1 MKKFIFVILAVMMV
15 LGIVASNSSAAILQ
29 SPDARLK
36 MEVFTNDG
44 VATVITNANRILGYK
59 LTGTAANTAGLYDTT
74 ALGTATASTLF
85 DEAGIDAEG
94 ANDIVWYPA
103 PKSLTNGLT
112 IVTSATTCVL
122 TVYYE

>member
-15 LGIVASNSSAAILQ
+15 LGIVASNSSAVILQ

-94 ANDIVWYPA
+94 AKWF
-103 PKSLTNGLT
+103 NGCNECNNLRFN
-112 IVTSATTCVL
+112 CVL
-122 TVYYE
+122 